1 MDAKPTPPHWPDVRL
16 LIQGLRARVGAP
28 RPHSGR
34 ASRRSPVEHDPP
46 THKVLAATDKTGGSP
61 LGDGRT
67 AGGEG

>member
-34 ASRRSPVEHDPP
+34 ASRRSPVEQNPP
-46 THKVLAATDKTGGSP
+46 THKVLACTDKTGGP
-61 LGDGRT
+61 LS
-67 AGGEG
+67 GEGRAAGVEG